1 MTNLSFTTP
10 TMSSREIAELTGKRH
25 DHVMRD
31 IRVMLVELHGEEGL
45 PRFGGSYLS
54 EQNKE
59 MPCFNLPRREVE
71 ILVTGYSIP
80 LRAKVIDRLHE
91 LEAQAAGHTLNPA
104 NLSRLQLIEIAMQ
117 AEQERIALEHQVVEL
132 QPQADALKRISGAE
146 GSLNITES
154 AKALGA
160 RPRKFFQSLHAWSW
174 IYRRPGGKQWLGYQ
188 DKIQSGLLDHM
199 VRTIQMPDGSDKIVE
214 QVVITPKGLTK
225 LAGLLNNGG
234 AS

>member
-1 MTNLSFTTP
+1 MTTLSFPTP

-91 LEAQAAGHTLNPA
+91 LEAQAADP
-104 NLSRLQLIEIAMQ
+104 MQ
-117 AEQERIALEHQVVEL
+117 ALNDPATMRGLLLAYTEKVIALEHKVDEL
-132 QPQADALKRISGAE
+132 KPQADALKRISSAE

-225 LAGLLNNGG
+225 LAGLLSNGG